1 MPSFTTCGIQI
12 ELNPWLIL
20 SKFLPNFSVS
30 VAGNCIRGRR
40 PRIVSANVATAFEPV
55 VGRTLRQI
63 AWSRLRKDRVAVGSM
78 IILVF
83 IAFIA
88 IFGPLI
94 SAWIGVNPYDF
105 NTELLSDAGSLPLGP
120 FGGVSLDHPLG
131 VEPLTGRDVLARL
144 LYGTRIS
151 LLIAVS
157 ATIITVILGTV
168 VGIISGYS
176 RGRTDTILSRF
187 MDITLA
193 FPLLLVIIAMSPVIE
208 QRLQAFGL
216 PSGNPSRITTLILV
230 LSVFGWPYLAR
241 LIRGQVISLREREF
255 VEAAI
260 SIGSSN
266 RRILFRELLPNLW
279 APILIYATIAMP
291 GLIGAEAVLAY
302 LGISVVPPTPTWGSM
317 LEESIGYFTVDPFYF
332 FVPLTMLLAVVLS
345 FNLLGDALRDALD
358 PKSGRH

>member
-1 MPSFTTCGIQI
+1 MNGGQ
-12 ELNPWLIL
+12 
-20 SKFLPNFSVS
+20 K
-30 VAGNCIRGRR
+30 R
-40 PRIVSANVATAFEPV
+40 VSANVETVLEPV

-83 IAFIA
+83 ITFIA

-94 SAWIGVNPYDF
+94 SSWIGVNPYDF
-105 NTELLSDAGSLPLGP
+105 NTELLSDAGSLPLGA
-120 FGGVSLDHPLG
+120 FGGVSLAHPLG
-131 VEPLTGRDVLARL
+131 VEPLTGRDILARL
-144 LYGTRIS
+144 LFGTRIS

-157 ATIITVILGTV
+157 ATIITVVLGTV
-168 VGIISGYS
+168 VGVISGYS
-176 RGRTDTILSRF
+176 RGRTDTFLSRF

-208 QRLQAFGL
+208 QRLEGFGL
-216 PSGNPSRITTLILV
+216 PPGNPSRITTLILV

-241 LIRGQVISLREREF
+241 LVRGQVISMREREF
-255 VEAAI
+255 VEAAV

-291 GLIGAEAVLAY
+291 GLIGAEAALAY

-317 LEESIGYFTVDPFYF
+317 LQESVGYFTVDPFYF

>member
-1 MPSFTTCGIQI
+1 MR
-12 ELNPWLIL
+12 E
-20 SKFLPNFSVS
+20 
-30 VAGNCIRGRR
+30 RGQKR
-40 PRIVSANVATAFEPV
+40 VSATVETGFEPV
-55 VGRTLRQI
+55 VGRTLREI

-94 SAWIGVNPYDF
+94 SKWIGVNPYDF
-105 NTELLSDAGSLPLGP
+105 NTDLLSDAGSLPLGA
-120 FGGVSLDHPLG
+120 FGGVSPAHPLG
-131 VEPLTGRDVLARL
+131 VEPLTGRDILARL

-157 ATIITVILGTV
+157 ATIITVVLGTV
-168 VGIISGYS
+168 VGVISGYS
-176 RGRTDTILSRF
+176 RGRTDTFLSRF

-216 PSGNPSRITTLILV
+216 PPGNPSRITTLILV

-241 LIRGQVISLREREF
+241 LVRGQVISMREREF
-255 VEAAI
+255 VEAAV

-291 GLIGAEAVLAY
+291 GLIGAEAALAY

-317 LEESIGYFTVDPFYF
+317 LQESVGYFTVDPFYF

>member
-1 MPSFTTCGIQI
+1 
-12 ELNPWLIL
+12 
-20 SKFLPNFSVS
+20 
-30 VAGNCIRGRR
+30 
-40 PRIVSANVATAFEPV
+40 
-55 VGRTLRQI
+55 
-63 AWSRLRKDRVAVGSM
+63 
-78 IILVF
+78 
-83 IAFIA
+83 
-88 IFGPLI
+88 
-94 SAWIGVNPYDF
+94 
-105 NTELLSDAGSLPLGP
+105 
-120 FGGVSLDHPLG
+120 
-131 VEPLTGRDVLARL
+131 
-144 LYGTRIS
+144 
-151 LLIAVS
+151 
-157 ATIITVILGTV
+157 
-168 VGIISGYS
+168 
-176 RGRTDTILSRF
+176 
-187 MDITLA
+187 
-193 FPLLLVIIAMSPVIE
+193 
-208 QRLQAFGL
+208 LQAFGL

>member
-1 MPSFTTCGIQI
+1 
-12 ELNPWLIL
+12 
-20 SKFLPNFSVS
+20 
-30 VAGNCIRGRR
+30 
-40 PRIVSANVATAFEPV
+40 VSASVETGFEPV
-55 VGRTLRQI
+55 VGRTLREI

-78 IILVF
+78 ITLVF

-94 SAWIGVNPYDF
+94 SKWIGVNPYDF
-105 NTELLSDAGSLPLGP
+105 NTDLLSDAGSLPLGA
-120 FGGVSLDHPLG
+120 FGGVSAAHPLG
-131 VEPLTGRDVLARL
+131 VEPLTGRDILARL
-144 LYGTRIS
+144 LYGTRVS

-157 ATIITVILGTV
+157 ATIITVVLGTV
-168 VGIISGYS
+168 VGVISGYS

-216 PSGNPSRITTLILV
+216 PPGNPSRITTLILV

-241 LIRGQVISLREREF
+241 LVRGQVISMREREF
-255 VEAAI
+255 VEAAV

-291 GLIGAEAVLAY
+291 GLIGAEAALAY

-317 LEESIGYFTVDPFYF
+317 LQESVGYFTVDPFYF

>member
-1 MPSFTTCGIQI
+1 M
-12 ELNPWLIL
+12 
-20 SKFLPNFSVS
+20 
-30 VAGNCIRGRR
+30 
-40 PRIVSANVATAFEPV
+40 SANVATAFEPV

-63 AWSRLRKDRVAVGSM
+63 AWSRLRKDRIAIVSM
-78 IILVF
+78 VVLVF

-94 SAWIGVNPYDF
+94 SNLIGVNPYDF
-105 NTELLSDAGSLPLGP
+105 NTELLSDAGSLPLGA

-131 VEPLTGRDVLARL
+131 VEPLTGRDILARL

>member
-1 MPSFTTCGIQI
+1 M
-12 ELNPWLIL
+12 
-20 SKFLPNFSVS
+20 
-30 VAGNCIRGRR
+30 
-40 PRIVSANVATAFEPV
+40 SANVATAFEPV
-55 VGRTLRQI
+55 VGRTLREI
-63 AWSRLRKDRVAVGSM
+63 AWSRLRKDRVAIVSM
-78 IILVF
+78 VVLVF

-94 SAWIGVNPYDF
+94 SNLIGVNPYDF
-105 NTELLSDAGSLPLGP
+105 NTDLLSEAGSLPLGA

-131 VEPLTGRDVLARL
+131 VEPLTGRDILARL

>member
-1 MPSFTTCGIQI
+1 M
-12 ELNPWLIL
+12 
-20 SKFLPNFSVS
+20 
-30 VAGNCIRGRR
+30 
-40 PRIVSANVATAFEPV
+40 SANVATAFEPV

-63 AWSRLRKDRVAVGSM
+63 AWSRLRKDRVAIVSM
-78 IILVF
+78 VVLVF

-94 SAWIGVNPYDF
+94 SNLIGVNPYDF
-105 NTELLSDAGSLPLGP
+105 NTELLSDAGSLPLGA

-131 VEPLTGRDVLARL
+131 VEPLTGRDILARL

-291 GLIGAEAVLAY
+291 GLIGAEAATGLLGY
-302 LGISVVPPTPTWGSM
+302 LGSATDTH
-317 LEESIGYFTVDPFYF
+317 
-332 FVPLTMLLAVVLS
+332 
-345 FNLLGDALRDALD
+345 LGIHARRVNWIFH
-358 PKSGRH
+358 S